1 MIKTRIL
8 VAGCACALAGMLNAP
23 LLHADDLE
31 QNLLAKWT
39 FKNGSLKSEVGDFT
53 LIEGG
58 RKGTVEPGDGSVTL
72 RDHKYLIVPEI
83 CSATYPDLAKGITIW
98 ARMKF
103 DEFPVE
109 HEANVM
115 SLQSVPKDGSWDSIT
130 MALLYRGTDDGNSNP
145 GLGFLAKLPNDV
157 ELGVGP
163 SRFYPVA
170 AGEFFN
176 VALVFDGAA
185 HTATMWVNGHP
196 VTSER
201 RDAETLKEFAAF
213 AIGSLTA
220 QGHPCTVTFEEV
232 RIYSTVLGPQWLD
245 EIKPSKE

>member
-1 MIKTRIL
+1 MTRPRIL
-8 VAGCACALAGMLNAP
+8 LAGCACAMAGLLNAP
-23 LLHADDLE
+23 LLRADDLE

-39 FKNGSLKSEVGDFT
+39 FKNGSLKSDVGDFT
-53 LIEGG
+53 FVEGG
-58 RKGTVEPGDGSVTL
+58 RKGTLEPGDGSVTL

-83 CSATYPDLAKGITIW
+83 CSATYPDLTKGVTIW

-103 DEFPVE
+103 DEFPAE

-115 SLQSVPKDGSWDSIT
+115 SLQAVPKDGSWDSIT
-130 MALLYRGTDDGNSNP
+130 MALIYRGTDDGNSNP
-145 GLGFLAKLPNDV
+145 GLGFLAKLPNDA

-163 SRFYPVA
+163 SRFYPVS

-185 HTATMWVNGHP
+185 HRATMWVNGHP
-196 VTSER
+196 VSSER

-220 QGHPCTVTFEEV
+220 QGFSCTVTFDEV
-232 RIYSTVLGPQWLD
+232 RVYSTVLDPQWLD